1 MQPHERVYT
10 LRVEGIANGRPE
22 EDVTDPLAIA
32 TRRAFLLDD
41 SFTPAGG
48 TALCNRVVWVGQIWS
63 GDEGDPVQAL
73 TALDFDCYYLW
84 RPE

>member
-1 MQPHERVYT
+1 M
-10 LRVEGIANGRPE
+10 
-22 EDVTDPLAIA
+22 TDPLAIA
-32 TRRAFLLDD
+32 TRRAVLLDD